1 MQDLGFSRIFF
12 GSLGIG
18 AAFFL
23 YFRIKLRLWQSLK
36 LSAQKSLQKIRN
48 KERPFFYSSYYTK
61 QAATSRFWHR
71 SLSPETKLSRLLT
84 LKLNK
89 GETKLQKAIKKNPEN
104 WKLLLL
110 YADICLLQNKRI
122 EFSLTLNNLKL
133 PLWTPRALRA
143 DYLRLSA
150 LNDLYQTDM
159 YSASKK
165 LSRALKIYQKKGF
178 SYEEAEC
185 YLNLGQTYRISG
197 VFDVA
202 FTMFQEAE
210 KLYTAMAL
218 PSKQAEAVA
227 YKGLLEIS
235 RENYQTAEEYLTEA
249 ETICQQHQLY
259 QTKAD
264 IQNWHGLS
272 LYLQKAEKKAKKLFQ
287 NVIAKNS
294 HATKEAS
301 AFAYE
306 MLARIALH
314 LKEYEQALHNA
325 EQALLRHN
333 ANNHEAGI
341 FENLYLKAEIY
352 FALKNYTQSSE
363 ILTTLIKNKTSNY
376 TTFYPANAYSLLGLI
391 EMHQNHLNL
400 ARTLFKQAIDL
411 ENSKNRLKGAAIDY
425 NNLAEICLQEGDKKS
440 AENYLRQALSY
451 AEEIED
457 HELKDYL
464 KAKL

>member
-1 MQDLGFSRIFF
+1 M
-12 GSLGIG
+12 
-18 AAFFL
+18 
-23 YFRIKLRLWQSLK
+23 
-36 LSAQKSLQKIRN
+36 
-48 KERPFFYSSYYTK
+48 
-61 QAATSRFWHR
+61 
-71 SLSPETKLSRLLT
+71 
-84 LKLNK
+84 
-89 GETKLQKAIKKNPEN
+89 
-104 WKLLLL
+104 
-110 YADICLLQNKRI
+110 
-122 EFSLTLNNLKL
+122 
-133 PLWTPRALRA
+133 
-143 DYLRLSA
+143 
-150 LNDLYQTDM
+150 
-159 YSASKK
+159 
-165 LSRALKIYQKKGF
+165 
-178 SYEEAEC
+178 
-185 YLNLGQTYRISG
+185 
-197 VFDVA
+197 
-202 FTMFQEAE
+202 
-210 KLYTAMAL
+210 
-218 PSKQAEAVA
+218 
-227 YKGLLEIS
+227 
-235 RENYQTAEEYLTEA
+235 
-249 ETICQQHQLY
+249 
-259 QTKAD
+259 
-264 IQNWHGLS
+264 
-272 LYLQKAEKKAKKLFQ
+272 YLQKAEKKAQKLFQ
-287 NVIAKNS
+287 NVVTKNS

-352 FALKNYTQSSE
+352 FAIKNYTQSSE
-363 ILTTLIKNKTSNY
+363 ILTTLIKNKTSSY